1 METKQFKVRGNNVLF
16 FHEHRFLI
24 LPAGEV
30 AISLSSGAREVESH
44 DILIVSASVLA
55 SAYDITPDL
64 PERVLGSAWQNGY
77 VFASEVDPA
86 WAVSVARHLTGF
98 AGTDIL
104 RAFNEMEVK

>member
-1 METKQFKVRGNNVLF
+1 METEQFKVRGNNVLF
-16 FHEHRFLI
+16 FHDCRFLI

-30 AISLSSGAREVESH
+30 AILSAGTREVESH
-44 DILIVSASVLA
+44 DILIVSVDALA
-55 SAYDITPDL
+55 SALDVTPDL

-86 WAVSVARHLTGF
+86 WAVSVARHLDGF